1 VNRATTSVRVFGIYL
16 LVLGPLL
23 ILVPSV
29 VLGPFGIPMPTDV
42 WIRVVG
48 VLATALGTYYFQ
60 AARAGL
66 VPFYRATV
74 AMRAFVFVAFLAFA
88 LLGLAPAALV
98 LFGAVDLAGAAWTAL
113 ALRMAPGA

>member
-1 VNRATTSVRVFGIYL
+1 MGAITSIRIFGIYL

-23 ILVPSV
+23 MVAPAL
-29 VLGPFGIPMPTDV
+29 VLGPFGIPVPTDA

-48 VLATALGTYYFQ
+48 VLAAALGCYYLL

-74 AMRAFVFVAFLAFA
+74 PVRAFVFVAFLAFA
-88 LLGLAPAALV
+88 LLGLAPATLV
-98 LFGAVDLAGAAWTAL
+98 LFGSVDLAGAVWTAL
-113 ALRMAPGA
+113 ALRATPGA